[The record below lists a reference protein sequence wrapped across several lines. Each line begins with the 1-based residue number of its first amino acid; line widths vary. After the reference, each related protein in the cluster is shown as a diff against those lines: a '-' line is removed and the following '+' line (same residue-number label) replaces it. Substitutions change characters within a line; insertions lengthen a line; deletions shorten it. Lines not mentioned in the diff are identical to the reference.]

1 MVQTLRNPFLTEI
14 CSEHRQMRECIQAMR
29 VAVECG
35 EEHEWSDAAAAEALE
50 ALEALRDLT
59 LRHFVRE
66 QEGGCFEEAI
76 AVAPRHAARVI
87 AIERE
92 HATLLNE
99 LNALLLAAKS
109 WGEAAA
115 TWQTIAPR
123 VTRLVDAMTEHERTE
138 DRLLAQVFNVAPD
151 AA

>member
-1 MVQTLRNPFLTEI
+1 MVQAVRNPFLTEI
-14 CSEHRQMRECIQAMR
+14 CTEHRQMRKCIQAMR
-29 VAVECG
+29 AAVDHGVERN
-35 EEHEWSDAAAAEALE
+35 WPDAATYEAQEALE
-50 ALEALRDLT
+50 VLRDLA

-66 QEGGCFEEAI
+66 QEGGCFEEAMAI
-76 AVAPRHAARVI
+76 APRHAARVI

-109 WGEAAA
+109 WGDPAA

-123 VTRLVDAMTEHERTE
+123 VTRLLDAMARHERNE
-138 DRLLAQVFNVAPD
+138 DRLVARVFNVAPD